1 MPLYLMI
8 GPSITMPIPIL
19 VMVLFNVAVNSTSN
33 PINYMG
39 MAISVFYLLHGNYV
53 DKAAKKL
60 EESMEIEEGQVR
72 EQSYRNYIEK
82 KNSLFYK
89 KETTNKRILENTYV
103 SSARLLSQ
111 IQRQDTFLWNRNINH
126 EDFLT
131 VRIGVG
137 AIKSPNELKIP
148 KQRFSLDDDVLADLP
163 RQVYERHEMMVQTPK
178 TLDLREHK
186 IIGVIGEKSFL
197 NQ

>member
-39 MAISVFYLLHGNYV
+39 MAISVILFAAMGIMWTMLRKNY
-53 DKAAKKL
+53 

-82 KNSLFYK
+82 NEQL
-89 KETTNKRILENTYV
+89 IL
-103 SSARLLSQ
+103 Q
-111 IQRQDTFLWNRNINH
+111 IKGF
-126 EDFLT
+126 
-131 VRIGVG
+131 
-137 AIKSPNELKIP
+137 LKIHMFLLQDFYRRYKDRIP
-148 KQRFSLDDDVLADLP
+148 FYGIEILIMRISSL
-163 RQVYERHEMMVQTPK
+163 
-178 TLDLREHK
+178 
-186 IIGVIGEKSFL
+186 
-197 NQ
+197 

>member
-1 MPLYLMI
+1 MD
-8 GPSITMPIPIL
+8 
-19 VMVLFNVAVNSTSN
+19 N
-33 PINYMG
+33 
-39 MAISVFYLLHGNYV
+39 
-53 DKAAKKL
+53 AAKNY

-82 KNSLFYK
+82 NEQLILQ

-148 KQRFSLDDDVLADLP
+148 KQRFSLDDDALADLP

-186 IIGVIGEKSFL
+186 IIGVIGEKSF
-197 NQ
+197 

>member
-1 MPLYLMI
+1 MI
-8 GPSITMPIPIL
+8 
-19 VMVLFNVAVNSTSN
+19 
-33 PINYMG
+33 
-39 MAISVFYLLHGNYV
+39 
-53 DKAAKKL
+53 
-60 EESMEIEEGQVR
+60 
-72 EQSYRNYIEK
+72 
-82 KNSLFYK
+82 
-89 KETTNKRILENTYV
+89 

-148 KQRFSLDDDVLADLP
+148 KQRFSLDDDALADLP

-197 NQ
+197 NQMSNSLNYSGGSPAFLSGCKNGFPYGKRRMGTRVELGKVASTYLFTK